1 MGGARSARESRGYK
15 DLTGEPDVIPSINRR
30 IILNYT
36 LNPPTA
42 ASGMD
47 RFSRG

>member
-36 LNPPTA
+36 LNPPPH
-42 ASGMD
+42 SCEWNGPI
-47 RFSRG
+47 